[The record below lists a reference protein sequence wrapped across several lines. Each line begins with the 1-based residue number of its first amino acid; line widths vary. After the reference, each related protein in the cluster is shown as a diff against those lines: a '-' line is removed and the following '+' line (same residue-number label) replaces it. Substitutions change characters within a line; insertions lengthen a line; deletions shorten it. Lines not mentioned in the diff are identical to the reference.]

1 MYTKFIQIYTKF
13 IQIYTKFIPKIYY
26 TKDSAHLYQ
35 ICKGRIQIPT
45 KADLI
50 WSKKIKDVEKKMLFT
65 KKLVGKWGD
74 IKIIQ
79 YFSQS
84 LFISLPGSSS

>member
-50 WSKKIKDVEKKMLFT
+50 WSKKNQGCRKENVIHKEVGGKM
-65 KKLVGKWGD
+65 GGH
-74 IKIIQ
+74 
-79 YFSQS
+79 
-84 LFISLPGSSS
+84 